1 VRAIGLMNALDLSN
15 DQAPAIVKRALE
27 HGLLLNH
34 VGNHTLRMIPPLILT
49 RAEIDEG
56 LALLD
61 TVLAEVSTPV

>member
-1 VRAIGLMNALDLSN
+1 
-15 DQAPAIVKRALE
+15 
-27 HGLLLNH
+27 
-34 VGNHTLRMIPPLILT
+34 MIPPLILT